1 MAATA
6 TFTLVPLARLEE
18 ACEAAES
25 GSFPAWRKEH
35 AKTAAQYAKDGWLVP
50 CALGYLDEVAEANL
64 SSSAHDEVAARIAEA
79 LDCQCFVLEAA
90 HRAAHYD
97 DLDLDNFDRE
107 DLQAHFEELNGA
119 STPGIGA
126 QVLDAIRALR
136 EALSKVDDAKVVVV
150 TIG

>member
-1 MAATA
+1 MGATA
-6 TFTLVPLARLEE
+6 TFTLVQLTRLGE

-25 GSFPAWRKEH
+25 GAFPTWRKER
-35 AKTAAQYAKDGWLVP
+35 AKIAAQYAKDGWLVP
-50 CALGYLDEVAEANL
+50 CALGYLDEVVEANL
-64 SSSAHDEVAARIAEA
+64 SSSAHDEAAARIAEA

-97 DLDLDNFDRE
+97 DLDLANFDRE
-107 DLQAHFEELNGA
+107 DLQAHYEELNGE

-126 QVLDAIRALR
+126 HVLDAIRALR
-136 EALSKVDDAKVVVV
+136 EALSKVDDTQVVVV